1 MKRLPVYTTSSAAA
15 TFDVIPDGGLERPAT
30 TIGRLVADLIARF
43 VNVGPDNLDDTIVD
57 TQRQIVLALG
67 LDRSA
72 FFQVADNG
80 DLLFTHH
87 WTRPEFSD
95 IPLPD
100 RTSAFSAQ
108 TNFPWYLARLRAA
121 ELVVVD
127 DVEGIPSAR
136 DRESMRRFGGR
147 SNVAVPL
154 FLDGTLRGALTV
166 ASIREPRRATAE
178 FLDAVRLIGQTIAQA
193 LQHRHDQDALRKA
206 MREVSDLR
214 DLLARDN
221 ELLHREVKQLRSS
234 SGVTAESMAAREALQ
249 SVEQVAPTGA
259 TVLLLG
265 ETGSG
270 KEVFAKEI
278 HERSPRAKR
287 PMVRVNCGAIPTALI
302 ESELFGREKG
312 AYTGAVS
319 RQVGRFEMADGSTIF
334 LDEIGELPLESQ
346 VKLLRVLQDRVVE
359 RLGSTLPIKV
369 DVRIIA
375 ATNKNLEE
383 AVAARAFRE
392 DLFYRLNVFPI
403 IVPPLRE
410 RVEDIPALVWSFI
423 EECSKHFGKAV
434 TSVSKESM
442 EGLQRYPW
450 PGNIRELRNTVEHA
464 MILAT
469 GPKLVIPA
477 PAARGTVRQR
487 SLKLTDVE
495 AAHIRAVLDSTGWRV
510 RGPGGAADLL
520 GVKPTTLEG
529 RMARLGVRR
538 PGNTGAR

>member
-1 MKRLPVYTTSSAAA
+1 MFTTAIAPETSPDTPSQGTV
-15 TFDVIPDGGLERPAT
+15 TFA
-30 TIGRLVADLIARF
+30 RLVGDLVARF
-43 VNVGPDNLDDTIVD
+43 VNIAPDAVDDTIVD

-67 LDRSA
+67 LDRSLL
-72 FFQVADNG
+72 FQIAPGG
-80 DLLFTHH
+80 DLVFTHH
-87 WTRPEFSD
+87 WTRPEFSEYD
-95 IPLPD
+95 VPD
-100 RTSAFSAQ
+100 QVSSYAAQ
-108 TNFPWYLARLRAA
+108 ADFPWLLSQLRGGT
-121 ELVVVD
+121 LVVVD
-127 DVEGIPSAR
+127 DVDALPSMLDR
-136 DRESMRRFGGR
+136 DNLRRGGTR
-147 SNVAVPL
+147 STVTVPI
-154 FLDGTLRGALTV
+154 FVDGQLRGALSV
-166 ASIREPRRATAE
+166 ASLTAPRPATPVVK
-178 FLDAVRLIGQTIAQA
+178 DAMRLIGQVFGHA
-193 LQHRHDQDALRKA
+193 LQHRHDQEQLQRAV
-206 MREVSDLR
+206 REVTQLR

-221 ELLHREVKQLRSS
+221 ELLHREVRQLRSN
-234 SGVTAESMAAREALQ
+234 SGVAAESIAARETLQ
-249 SVEQVAPTGA
+249 LVEQVAPTGA

-334 LDEIGELPLESQ
+334 LDEIGELPLDAQ

-359 RLGSTLPIKV
+359 RLGSTQPIKV

-375 ATNKNLEE
+375 ATNRNLED
-383 AVAARAFRE
+383 AVAARTFRE

-403 IVPPLRE
+403 TVPPLRE
-410 RVEDIPALVWSFI
+410 RVEDIPALVWTFI
-423 EECSKHFGKAV
+423 EECSKHFGKSV
-434 TSVSKESM
+434 TSVSRESM
-442 EGLQRYPW
+442 EALQRYAW

-464 MILAT
+464 MILANS
-469 GPKLVIPA
+469 PKLVIPA
-477 PAARGTVRQR
+477 PTARGQVRQR

-495 AAHIRAVLDSTGWRV
+495 AAHIKTVLDSTGWRV
-510 RGPGGAADLL
+510 RGPGGAAELL

-538 PGNTGAR
+538 PSTAPPH